1 MRTPARIEPRLLGQM
16 TKRRVVDVLRA
27 RGPSSR
33 AEIVR
38 QTGISAPTIS
48 KAVGSLLEAGLLEES
63 EVTSSSAVGRPGR
76 PLMLATRTS
85 HVLGVVLDADRIRT
99 VAAGLDGALHAET
112 IAERPT
118 PHSYEEL
125 IDAVVDMLAPVLGS
139 DINVQGIGLST
150 PGLTDQVRQ
159 EVVLSPNLRCT
170 NGRSP
175 SADLEARLGVPC
187 WVVRETQALCLAERL
202 QGGARALDDFVMLDA
217 GAGLG
222 LGVVQ
227 RGDLLHG
234 HRGLAGELGHM
245 TIEPDGLRCG
255 CGNRGCLETRAT
267 DTALLRDAS
276 LTLGRALDLDE
287 LIRILETPSAE
298 RDAIAGD
305 VDRVTTWLAVAIA
318 GAINLFNPRA
328 VFVHA
333 RWPRTRPELFD
344 EVRKRA
350 LRRSLEPAAARC
362 PIEFATV
369 TKLHGAVAGGLQRL
383 FDQQTR

>member
-38 QTGISAPTIS
+38 ETGISAPTIS

-63 EVTSSSAVGRPGR
+63 DSPSTTTVGRPGR
-76 PLMLATRTS
+76 PLMLATKTS
-85 HVLGVVLDADRIRT
+85 HVIGVVLDADRIRT
-99 VAAGLDGALHAET
+99 VTAGLDGALHDKTVDERATPESYAE
-112 IAERPT
+112 
-118 PHSYEEL
+118 L
-125 IDAVVDMLAPVLGS
+125 LDAVVDMLTPVLTS
-139 DINVQGIGLST
+139 EINVQGIGIST

-159 EVVLSPNLRCT
+159 EVVLSPNLPCT

-175 SADLEARLGVPC
+175 STDLQARLGVPC
-187 WVVRETQALCLAERL
+187 WLVRETHALCLAERM
-202 QGGARALDDFVMLDA
+202 QGRARALDDFVMLDG

-222 LGVVQ
+222 IGVVQ
-227 RGDLLHG
+227 RGELLHG
-234 HRGLAGELGHM
+234 HRGLAGELGHV
-245 TIEPDGLRCG
+245 TVEPDGIRCG
-255 CGNRGCLETRAT
+255 CGNVGCLETRAT
-267 DTALLRDAS
+267 DHALLRDAS
-276 LTLGRALDLDE
+276 RTLGRALDPRE
-287 LIRILETPSAE
+287 LIEILTTPSAE

-318 GAINLFNPRA
+318 AAINLFNPRA

-333 RWPRTRPELFD
+333 RWPRARADLFD
-344 EVRKRA
+344 AVRERA
-350 LRRSLEPAAARC
+350 LERALLPTATHC
-362 PIEFATV
+362 PIQFASA

-383 FDQQTR
+383 FDQQTH

>member
-1 MRTPARIEPRLLGQM
+1 M
-16 TKRRVVDVLRA
+16 LRA

-38 QTGISAPTIS
+38 ETGISAPTIS

-63 EVTSSSAVGRPGR
+63 DVTSSTTVGRPGR
-76 PLMLATRTS
+76 PLMLATRSS
-85 HVLGVVLDADRIRT
+85 HVIGLVLDADRIRT
-99 VAAGLDGALHAET
+99 VAAGLDGALQEETLDERATPDTYAELLD
-112 IAERPT
+112 R
-118 PHSYEEL
+118 
-125 IDAVVDMLAPVLGS
+125 VVDMLTPVLTS
-139 DINVQGIGLST
+139 EINVQGIGIST
-150 PGLTDQVRQ
+150 PGLTDQVHQ
-159 EVVLSPNLRCT
+159 EVVLSPNLPCT

-175 SADLEARLGVPC
+175 STDLQARLGVPC
-187 WVVRETQALCLAERL
+187 WMVPETHALCLAERL

-227 RGDLLHG
+227 RGELMHG

-245 TIEPDGLRCG
+245 TVEPDGLRCG

-276 LTLGRALDLDE
+276 RTLGRALDMDE
-287 LIRILETPSAE
+287 LIQILSSATAE
-298 RDAIAGD
+298 RQAIAAD
-305 VDRVTTWLAVAIA
+305 VDRVTTWLAVAVA
-318 GAINLFNPRA
+318 AAINVFNPRA

-333 RWPRTRPELFD
+333 RWPRAHEDLFD
-344 EVRKRA
+344 AVRTQAQQRA
-350 LRRSLEPAAARC
+350 LRPAVDRC

-383 FDQQTR
+383 FEQQTR

>member
-63 EVTSSSAVGRPGR
+63 DVPSSSAVGRPGR

-85 HVLGVVLDADRIRT
+85 HVIGVALDADRIRT
-99 VAAGLDGALHAET
+99 VAAGLDGALYAET
-112 IAERPT
+112 LAERPT
-118 PHSYEEL
+118 PNTYPEL
-125 IDAVVDMLAPVLGS
+125 LASVVDMLTPILTS

-159 EVVLSPNLRCT
+159 EVVLSPNLPCT

-175 SADLEARLGVPC
+175 SLDLQARLGVPC
-187 WVVRETQALCLAERL
+187 WVVHETHALCLAERL

-227 RGDLLHG
+227 RGELMHG
-234 HRGLAGELGHM
+234 HRGLAGELGHL
-245 TIEPDGLRCG
+245 TIEPDGLLCG

-276 LTLGRALDLDE
+276 QTLGRTLDLDE
-287 LIRILETPSAE
+287 LVRILATPSAE
-298 RDAIAGD
+298 RDAVATDIE
-305 VDRVTTWLAVAIA
+305 RVTTWLAVAIA

-328 VFVHA
+328 LFVHA
-333 RWPRTRPELFD
+333 RWPQAAPALFA
-344 EVRKRA
+344 EVRRQAQQRA
-350 LRRSLEPAAARC
+350 LRPSAANC
-362 PIEFATV
+362 PIEFATT
-369 TKLHGAVAGGLQRL
+369 TKLQGAVASGLQRL
-383 FDQQTR
+383 FDLETH

>member
-63 EVTSSSAVGRPGR
+63 DIPSSSAVGRPGR
-76 PLMLATRTS
+76 PLMLATKTS
-85 HVLGVVLDADRIRT
+85 HVIGVVLDADRIRT
-99 VAAGLDGALHAET
+99 VAAGLDGGLRADT
-112 IAERPT
+112 VAERAT
-118 PHSYEEL
+118 PSSYAQL
-125 IDAVVDMLAPVLGS
+125 LDAVVGMLTPVLDSG
-139 DINVQGIGLST
+139 INVQGIGIST
-150 PGLTDQVRQ
+150 PGLTDQLRQ
-159 EVVLSPNLRCT
+159 EVVLSPNLPCT

-175 SADLEARLGVPC
+175 SADLQARLGVPC
-187 WVVRETQALCLAERL
+187 WVIRETHALCLAERL

-227 RGDLLHG
+227 RGELMHG
-234 HRGLAGELGHM
+234 HRGLAGEIGHM
-245 TIEPDGLRCG
+245 TVEPDGLRCG

-276 LTLGRALDLDE
+276 RTLGRSLDLDE
-287 LIRILETPSAE
+287 LSDILATPSAE
-298 RDAIAGD
+298 RAAIAED
-305 VDRVTTWLAVAIA
+305 IDRVTTWLAVAVA

-333 RWPRTRPELFD
+333 RWPKARPELFD
-344 EVRKRA
+344 EVRRRAAERA
-350 LRRSLEPAAARC
+350 LHPTATRC
-362 PIEFATV
+362 PIEFATA

-383 FDQQTR
+383 FDQETH